1 LKIKAFHPK
10 KLAITKSV
18 KKRRIFKPISTKI
31 VSSRNKYLNVVQNSL
46 MLELL
51 EKIGQILEA
60 LQIPYMLSGSVA
72 MNFYTDPRTTRDID
86 IIVELQNKDVPAFV
100 AQLGNQFYVYPEG
113 IYEEIARQGMFNVID
128 FKTGFILRNDEAHE
142 QLKFKNRLKIH
153 YLGVDL
159 WIIRL
164 EDLVISKL
172 KWIQV
177 LESEKQKSDIINLL
191 DVFYIDMQYIKDW
204 CHRLNL
210 KTYQLLE

>member
-1 LKIKAFHPK
+1 
-10 KLAITKSV
+10 
-18 KKRRIFKPISTKI
+18 
-31 VSSRNKYLNVVQNSL
+31 
-46 MLELL
+46 
-51 EKIGQILEA
+51 
-60 LQIPYMLSGSVA
+60 
-72 MNFYTDPRTTRDID
+72 
-86 IIVELQNKDVPAFV
+86 
-100 AQLGNQFYVYPEG
+100 
-113 IYEEIARQGMFNVID
+113 MFNVID
-128 FKTGFILRNDEAHE
+128 FKTGLKIDFILRNDEAHE